1 VGRVRA
7 STDRRRRIR
16 PGPVVASWPSP
27 CPRGEPNERG
37 DVRPVGQGSTKA
49 RLRKLRLDEQGRSAA
64 GPTLLHSEPSHMKRA
79 LMTPREWLLLF
90 LSADALGVDGPEEL
104 DPIRIQKGMFL
115 LSERGPAR
123 HTYSFRPYN
132 WGPFSSAIYS
142 DLESLE
148 SSGLVESH
156 PLPGR
161 TWKVYQTT
169 TAGEDR
175 AARLA
180 KELDADDV
188 NWLGRTRQY
197 VTGRSFVR
205 LLRDIYANYPQYK
218 RRSLLR

>member
-1 VGRVRA
+1 MVKPVDFEPGHVKGGLM
-7 STDRRRRIR
+7 R
-16 PGPVVASWPSP
+16 P
-27 CPRGEPNERG
+27 
-37 DVRPVGQGSTKA
+37 K
-49 RLRKLRLDEQGRSAA
+49 
-64 GPTLLHSEPSHMKRA
+64 
-79 LMTPREWLLLF
+79 EWLLLF
-90 LSADALGVDGPEEL
+90 LSAEALGVDAPEEL

-123 HTYSFRPYN
+123 DTYTFRPYN

-142 DLESLE
+142 DLGSLE

-161 TWKVYQTT
+161 TWKVWQTT
-169 TAGEDR
+169 AAGDER
-175 AARLA
+175 AIRIA
-180 KELDADDV
+180 KDLDDDEV
-188 NWLGRTRQY
+188 NWLGRTRLY